1 MADNAKEAKKDRGT
15 FESSL
20 ATFAKRVQEAKAA
33 RPGSIAFHATG
44 VGSGAYRIHT
54 GQGRPRVVA
63 FGRATG
69 EKQPLIEVIGEAA
82 TLRAILDGK
91 KDALKTFVGGGL
103 RVRGDLAYLS
113 ELALELGLIEKP
125 L

>member
-1 MADNAKEAKKDRGT
+1 MADNAKKAKKDLGS

-20 ATFAKRVQEAKAA
+20 ATLAKRIQQAKAT
-33 RPGSIAFHATG
+33 RPGSIAFHAAG
-44 VGSGAYRIHT
+44 AGSGPYRVRT
-54 GQGRPRVVA
+54 GQGRTRVVP
-63 FGRATG
+63 FGEATG

-82 TLRAILDGK
+82 TLKAILDGK
-91 KDALKTFVGGGL
+91 KDALKTFIGGGL